1 VEQSV
6 DVFEA
11 IAHPVRRDLLDQLV
25 NGERSVSDLARPFAV
40 SRPAISQHLRVL
52 REAGLVTERKVGRQR
67 LYQLQA
73 APLSH
78 VSEWA
83 RKYERFWPERLDAL
97 GEYLEEQP

>member
-1 VEQSV
+1 MEQSV

-11 IAHPVRRDLLDQLV
+11 IAHPVRRGLLDRLV
-25 NGERSVSDLARPFAV
+25 NGEHSVTDLARPFAV

-73 APLSH
+73 APLSQ

-83 RKYERFWPERLDAL
+83 RKYERFWHERLDAL
-97 GEYLEEQP
+97 GKYLEEQP